1 VIEIGYRAAAALQRR
16 PHELLFEFSRG
27 EVWRCGGEIVW
38 VDEDPEAFSPWGVRS
53 AAVPAAGLAA
63 SRRLGRRDGAPPAG
77 VDAGAPLEAAIAHF
91 LHTRDPHL
99 LLGLG
104 PGLTPSGDDF
114 LGGWFLVRHR
124 LGYRDALDMSATHEI
139 SRARLTMH
147 LNGEGTR
154 AEIRFVDALLNGG
167 DVDAAAN
174 IIRNHGHT
182 SGDDFMRGARAAV
195 AA

>member
-1 VIEIGYRAAAALQRR
+1 VGWRAARALAREPQ
-16 PHELLFEFSRG
+16 ELLFEFSRG

-38 VDEDPEAFSPWGVRS
+38 VDEDPEAFSPWGIVCHPEPRRRRRIS
-53 AAVPAAGLAA
+53 HA
-63 SRRLGRRDGAPPAG
+63 SPEILRFAQD
-77 VDAGAPLEAAIAHF
+77 DTIQEF
-91 LHTRDPHL
+91 LRTRNPQI

-124 LGYRDALDMSATHEI
+124 LGHRDSLDMSATHEI

-147 LNGEGTR
+147 LSGEGTR
-154 AEIRFVDALLNGG
+154 AEIRFVDALLGG
-167 DVDAAAN
+167 GGVDAAAR
-174 IIRNHGHT
+174 ILRNHGHT